1 MTTVNKL
8 KILRNKY
15 DVLIFVIEFIW
26 EEGYIYILKFLK
38 MRATIQT
45 NESKGNTTEKL
56 VKIIDGKGYLEV
68 LMYLIGISAS
78 IVILFG

>member
-1 MTTVNKL
+1 
-8 KILRNKY
+8 
-15 DVLIFVIEFIW
+15 
-26 EEGYIYILKFLK
+26 